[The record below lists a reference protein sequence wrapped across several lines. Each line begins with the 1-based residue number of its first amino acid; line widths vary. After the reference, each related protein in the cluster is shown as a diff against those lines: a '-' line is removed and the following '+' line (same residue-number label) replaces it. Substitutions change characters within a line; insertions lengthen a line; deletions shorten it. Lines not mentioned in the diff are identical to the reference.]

1 LSHVRFDKKSTVT
14 ELFPAGSRMPETRNK
29 GEIIQ
34 DFYNHDRESNKPVQ
48 PISEILFN
56 KDQQPQPQPQLL
68 PLLKAT
74 VEKIENKYLS
84 DGQNINSNAILS
96 EIEVEPLDLPEIN
109 IPESKPKRNRPKG
122 TKNK

>member
-1 LSHVRFDKKSTVT
+1 
-14 ELFPAGSRMPETRNK
+14 MPETRNK